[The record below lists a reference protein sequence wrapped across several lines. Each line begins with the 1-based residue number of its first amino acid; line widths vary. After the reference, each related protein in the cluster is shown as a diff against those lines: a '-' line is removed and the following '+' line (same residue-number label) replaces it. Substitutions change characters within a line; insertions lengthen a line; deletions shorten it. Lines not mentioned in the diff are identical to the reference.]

1 MYALIAILEDPGTM
15 RLSESFPRRLLCS
28 LTLSASAL
36 VLILFN
42 STLFSQDVAQPE
54 KPLLPPAEATAALEV
69 PDDLQ
74 IEQVL
79 SEPEVRQPIYLQFDE
94 RGRLWVMN
102 YEQYPYPAGLKMLSR
117 DKYWRAV
124 YDKVPPAPPNHDK
137 GLDRITIHEDTDGDG
152 QFDNHKVFLE
162 RLNIA
167 SSFARGRGGL
177 FVLNPPYL
185 TFYADANN
193 DDVPDGDPEVL
204 LEGFGIEDTHSV
216 ANSLRFGPDGWL
228 YGAQGS
234 TVSGNVKHYGV
245 DEKPIRSMGQ
255 LIWRYHPET
264 KEYEIFAEGG
274 GNAFGVEFDSKGRLY
289 SGHNGANTRGFH
301 YVQGGYYHK
310 GFEKHG
316 PLSNPF
322 TFGYF
327 PMMKSHDV
335 ERFTH
340 DFVIYEGNALPEEYD
355 GKLYGVEPLQG
366 RIVYCDFEPDRSS
379 FQTSDIG
386 HVIKSEDPNFRPI
399 DIIAGPD
406 GAIYVSDMYEP
417 QIAHLMHFE
426 GRVDNS
432 NGRVYRLAAK
442 GAKSDLMFNLNKKS
456 SAELIETLKSP
467 NKWFRQEALRVIGD
481 RQDKETI
488 PQLKEQIPTSEG
500 QFALEQLWALYQL
513 GGLDEEYAVTLLGHL
528 DPFVRQWT
536 VRLLCDD
543 GEIGF
548 ETSIQL
554 TALAQTEE
562 NVFVRSQLASSA
574 RRISAAQMIPI
585 VHELIQH
592 EEDKDDIHLP
602 LLIWWAIEDKAE
614 SDKETIF
621 AWLDADQIWS
631 QPLFQEHIAGRL
643 MRRYAQSG
651 SRKDLL
657 TCARLFALAPDQK
670 SAELLMAGFEE
681 AFKGRSL
688 TELPQELVDA
698 LANAGGGSVALRF
711 RQGDAEAVKEVLA
724 AVKSPDTETA
734 QKLEYVRLLG
744 ESKVAAAVP
753 VMLELLTVTE
763 DIELQKELL
772 TSLMS
777 YDAPDIPDAVIEK
790 YNSLSND
797 VKEVA
802 QTSLAS
808 RKIWTLQFLQAIDR
822 GEIKAEEI
830 PLAVVR
836 KMSIHQDKRIGLLIA
851 THWESVE
858 GASSDEMKATIEK
871 YSGTIQSTDSADR
884 KHGKELYMKSCGKC
898 HILFG
903 EGGRVGPELTHFK
916 RDDWLNML
924 INIVNPSADIREGF
938 ETFTVI
944 TEDGRIVTGFM
955 FDQDNQV
962 IVLRGADGQKITLE
976 RDAIDEMLGSKKS
989 IMPEGL
995 LNDYSEQDIR
1005 DLFSYLRSSQPINY

>member
-1 MYALIAILEDPGTM
+1 M
-15 RLSESFPRRLLCS
+15 RSLCYFATS
-28 LTLSASAL
+28 LL
-36 VLILFN
+36 VLTVSLICLA
-42 STLFSQDVAQPE
+42 DVAQPE
-54 KPLLPPAEATAALEV
+54 KPLLPPEKATAELEI
-69 PDDLQ
+69 PEDLQ

-124 YDKVPPAPPNHDK
+124 YDKVPEPPPHHDQ

-152 QFDNHKVFLE
+152 QFDHHKVFLE
-162 RLNIA
+162 GLNIA

-177 FVLNPPYL
+177 FVMNPPYL

-193 DDVPDGDPEVL
+193 DDVPDGDPEIL

-255 LIWRYHPET
+255 LIWRYHPVT

-274 GNAFGVEFDSKGRLY
+274 GNAFGVEFDSKGRLF

-340 DFVIYEGNALPEEYD
+340 DFIVYEGSALPEKYD
-355 GKLYGVEPLQG
+355 GKIYGVEPLQG
-366 RIVYCDFEPDRSS
+366 RIVYCDFLPDQSS
-379 FQTSDIG
+379 FKTNDLG
-386 HVIKSEDPNFRPI
+386 HVIKTKDPNFRPI
-399 DIIAGPD
+399 DIITGPD

-426 GRVDNS
+426 GRVDNT
-432 NGRVYRLAAK
+432 NGRVYRLSSK
-442 GAKSDLMFNLNKKS
+442 GAKSDLNFDLGQKT
-456 SAELIETLKSP
+456 SAELIETLKHP
-467 NKWFRQEALRVIGD
+467 NKWYRQEALRVLGD
-481 RQDKETI
+481 RQDQAII
-488 PQLKEQIPTSEG
+488 PQLKEQIPSSEG
-500 QFALEQLWALYQL
+500 QFALEQLWALYQI
-513 GGLDEEYAVTLLGHL
+513 GGLDETYGVQLLRHP
-528 DPFVRQWT
+528 DPYVRQWT

-543 GEIGF
+543 HEIGAD
-548 ETSIQL
+548 TSIQL
-554 TALAQTEE
+554 AAMAQTEKE
-562 NVFVRSQLASSA
+562 VHVRSQLASSA
-574 RRISAAQMIPI
+574 RRLPVAQMIPI
-585 VHELIQH
+585 VHELLAH
-592 EEDKDDIHLP
+592 TEDVDDIHLP

-614 SDKETIF
+614 SGQETLF
-621 AWLDADQIWS
+621 AWLENKSIWS
-631 QPLFQEHIAGRL
+631 QPMFQKQIAGRL

-651 SRKDLL
+651 SRQDLI
-657 TCARLFALAPDQK
+657 TCARLFRMAPDK
-670 SAELLMAGFEE
+670 ATSDLLMTGFEE
-681 AFKGRSL
+681 AFQGRSL
-688 TELPQELVDA
+688 SDLPQELIEA

-711 RQGDAEAVKEVLA
+711 RQGNPEAVKEVLD
-724 AVKSPDTETA
+724 AVQSPATELK
-734 QKLEYVRLLG
+734 QKEEYVRLLG
-744 ESKVAAAVP
+744 ESKVSGAPNV
-753 VMLELLTVTE
+753 LSQLLLSTE
-763 DIELQKELL
+763 EPSLQKEIL
-772 TSLMS
+772 TSLQS
-777 YDAPDIPDAVIEK
+777 YAMPEIAATILLN
-790 YNSLSND
+790 YNKWTPE
-797 VKEVA
+797 VQEVA
-802 QTSLAS
+802 QTALVS
-808 RKIWTLQFLQAIDR
+808 RQTWAVLFVRAVDKR
-822 GEIKAEEI
+822 EIKAEEI
-830 PLAVVR
+830 PIHVVR
-836 KMSIHQDKRIGLLIA
+836 KMTIYQNEQIGQLIA
-851 THWESVE
+851 KHWGSVE
-858 GASSDEMKATIEK
+858 GASSDEMKAAIEQ
-871 YSGTIQSTDSADR
+871 YSKIIQDGEASDR

-944 TEDGRIVTGFM
+944 TDEGRIVTGFM

-962 IVLRGADGQKITLE
+962 IVLRGADGQKITIE
-976 RDAIDEMLGSKKS
+976 RDTIDEMLGSKKS

-995 LNDYSEQDIR
+995 LNEYSEQDIR